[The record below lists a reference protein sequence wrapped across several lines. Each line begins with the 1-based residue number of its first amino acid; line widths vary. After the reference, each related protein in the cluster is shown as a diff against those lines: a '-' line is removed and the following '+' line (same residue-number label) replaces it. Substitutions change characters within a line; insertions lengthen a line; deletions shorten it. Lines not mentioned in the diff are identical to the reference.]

1 MREGGAKWAVRRGAK
16 RDARRA
22 LAESRVKMA
31 RQILRS
37 RGIEVSAG
45 FPAGVPALHESSDDA
60 VATAAL
66 ACDSEED
73 FQARLRI
80 RAR

>member
-1 MREGGAKWAVRRGAK
+1 
-16 RDARRA
+16 
-22 LAESRVKMA
+22 MA
-31 RQILRS
+31 RQILRA
-37 RGIEVSAG
+37 RGIEVSAE

-60 VATAAL
+60 VVAAAL
-66 ACDSEED
+66 ACESEED